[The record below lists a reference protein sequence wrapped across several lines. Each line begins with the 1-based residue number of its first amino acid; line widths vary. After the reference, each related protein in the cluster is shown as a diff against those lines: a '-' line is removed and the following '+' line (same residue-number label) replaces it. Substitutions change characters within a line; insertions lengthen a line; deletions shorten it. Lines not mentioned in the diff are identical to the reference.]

1 MGSGSRKDERSGF
14 LFEMGAPARVEPE
27 VKRPRHPIW
36 TENKARLI
44 QRYLHYFVMVTKHG
58 TYIDGFAGPQE
69 DGKDEMWSA
78 KLVLENEPRWLRNF
92 YLFDADPKQVESLN
106 TLVSSQAPMPKGQ
119 KRNVLVTPG
128 DFNEG
133 IKQLL
138 ADRPIKDREATFCLL
153 DQRTFECKWRTAQL
167 LAEYKP
173 PGQHKIEL
181 FYFLPNHWL
190 DRSLAALTK
199 NVHIGAE
206 WWGRDNWATL
216 QGIPGQD
223 RAGLFAERFKKDL
236 GYASAKPWPIME
248 RANGGSV
255 MYYMIHATDHPDA
268 PALMARAYAKAVTP
282 LEPVEQLT
290 LEGLLK
296 PVEDDE
302 LTSSSPDEEVHAS
315 GHSEPV

>member
-1 MGSGSRKDERSGF
+1 
-14 LFEMGAPARVEPE
+14 MGAPASVDPE

-36 TENKARLI
+36 TENKAKLI

-69 DGKDEMWSA
+69 NGKDEMWSA

-92 YLFDADPKQVESLN
+92 YLFDADPKQVEHLRN
-106 TLVSSQAPMPKGQ
+106 VVAKQPLMPKGQ
-119 KRNVLVTPG
+119 KRQVAVTPG
-128 DFNEG
+128 DFNDE
-133 IKQLL
+133 IRTLL

-153 DQRTFECKWRTAQL
+153 DQRTFECKWTTPQV
-167 LAEYKP
+167 LAAYKP
-173 PGQHKIEL
+173 KGQHKIEQ

-190 DRSLAALTK
+190 DRSLAGLTK
-199 NVHIGAE
+199 NLHIAAE
-206 WWGRDNWATL
+206 WWGRDDWTGL
-216 QGIPGQD
+216 QGMAGQD
-223 RAGLFAERFKKDL
+223 RAILLAERFKKEL

-282 LEPVEQLT
+282 LEPVEQLS
-290 LEGLLK
+290 LEMLLK
-296 PVEDDE
+296 PVEA
-302 LTSSSPDEEVHAS
+302 EE
-315 GHSEPV
+315 EPKAEDTLGQVPG